1 MKNGMERIEV
11 EMKKIQKGT
20 YGYLAYKKRI
30 ETLKSI
36 FLLVLSLAIFVI
48 GYVTTGTRKNLLT
61 VVAVVSV
68 LPAAKQITI
77 TILYY
82 RYHSGNQ
89 ETYKKIQSCIQNAT
103 CLSDIVITSY
113 DKIAELLHITIIGKT
128 VIGYSEKAKT
138 DEKHAAEFI
147 KTTLEKNGCKGVS
160 VKIYKDEKS
169 YITRI
174 KEMQKNLA
182 GERKESL
189 EKEMAGIIKA
199 ISI

>member
-1 MKNGMERIEV
+1 MN
-11 EMKKIQKGT
+11 KIPKGT
-20 YGYLAYKKRI
+20 YGYLGYKKRI
-30 ETLKSI
+30 ETVKT
-36 FLLVLSLAIFVI
+36 FLLLSLSLAIFVV

-68 LPAAKQITI
+68 LPAAKQITT

-82 RYHSGNQ
+82 RYHSGTQ
-89 ETYKKIQSCIQNAT
+89 ETYQKIQGCIQNAT

-113 DKIAELLHITIIGKT
+113 DKIAELLHMTIIGKT
-128 VIGYSEKAKT
+128 VVGYSEKTKT
-138 DEKHAAEFI
+138 DEKYTADFV
-147 KTTLEKNGCKGVS
+147 KTTLEKNGYKGVS
-160 VKIYKDEKS
+160 VKIYKDEKA

-174 KEMQKNLA
+174 QEMQKNLA

-189 EKEMAGIIKA
+189 EQEIGGIIKA